1 MIRFKCRSHDEE
13 LRASSCSVRL
23 NYFTAL
29 GNPEVYISANEEDW
43 HANADGVAG
52 RRGNQGNAIND
63 IPPTL
68 LARADEVIE

>member
-1 MIRFKCRSHDEE
+1 M
-13 LRASSCSVRL
+13 

-29 GNPEVYISANEEDW
+29 RNAEVYISANEEDW

-52 RRGNQGNAIND
+52 RRGKND